1 MAGIHET
8 LSRFDV
14 SGEILSEDT
23 ILLLTQP
30 DPKIGGYDSE
40 VEDCAAAFELLSEVW
55 QEIRTEISEF
65 DTEKLRRKWLTPVFD
80 LLGHNLTFLRG
91 HTDFGGRHPI
101 PLTHRSHVDVPVW
114 MLDFDQNV
122 DEKPTEGK
130 NRRSPHEHFQEY
142 LDLTD
147 GDSWGILTNGRAI
160 RLLHDYHKSL
170 TRNFVEVDLANVF
183 ESLDFD
189 AFRAVWRIFHAKSFT
204 PGSKG
209 VLPIERLRDF
219 SRQEGT
225 EIGKELRFQ
234 VLESIKVLGNG
245 FLQADVS
252 GELAQALREQ
262 PNALMTFYRALLRIV
277 YRLLFL
283 LYIDNKPNWTPA
295 RDRVWSSSY
304 SISRLKKEA
313 EDAAA
318 EEGKFFFARAHSED
332 HWEGLKVV
340 FRVIREG
347 SEAFSAKIHPYGGD
361 LFAEESLWLLRDAPL
376 YNQDLLKAIRLLTI
390 FERKSR
396 GKKGQVY
403 RVNFR
408 NLRIDALGSVYEALL
423 DIAPVLNEDGS
434 FDFGDGAERK
444 LSGTYYTPPALVSE
458 IVKTALFPV
467 IEDRLAGVDES
478 DQEAALLNIKVVDP
492 ACGSGAFL
500 IQAMD
505 ALAARLCDIRYQG
518 EPPTD
523 EQLRVARRDVV
534 TKCIHGVDL
543 NPMAVELC
551 KFTLW
556 LHVAHPELPLSY
568 LEPVI
573 VCGNALVGVPLKAQ
587 VEHEKT
593 RLATEQELVR
603 KRPDLTPAQR
613 NREFKK
619 LRYIGWPDSIPDEA
633 FTPVTGD
640 DPKVARAI
648 KRRNKEEREGQL
660 SLPFHREQTQEQ
672 LRTQKYLKFKQLS
685 EDNIEAQRQK
695 RELYERWRSDEDTRR
710 RLFEADLWCSAFFW
724 PLHEEKEAP
733 THERFR
739 EVKEQNANAQPV
751 DYWDSPL
758 TETVR
763 ALAHP
768 TEPGSDSPFG
778 HGFFHWEEEFPDV
791 FAEGGFDCIIGNPPW
806 DILQADDIGQPSTE
820 LPRYQKWFEKGFYS
834 EISGRRDLYK
844 LFLARSRTLLR
855 QSGQMGLVVP
865 LGWLFE
871 EDCVELRRLFFELG
885 SVPELIHCQN
895 GRKSFFGDV
904 DSRYRFCGLRYTP
917 RQEISHTFS
926 YVVKSPDS
934 LRSRGN
940 VEVHRSAMREVLG
953 EQLEA
958 ALFDSASQYQVH
970 SQLIGALR
978 GLDRLEY
985 SVVAEF
991 HASTDKELVH
1001 PYESE
1006 IDWAL
1011 LQNKNIHYF
1020 NHVFAPCERAV
1031 SQEHVHLRL
1040 LRKGLDQND
1049 YGPGSSRLV
1058 FRDICR
1064 NDDTRTLIA
1073 CLVPSGYVST
1083 YDTPMLVPLNYAGE
1097 DLKRC
1102 LLRTCGFLSTFVA
1115 DFLVR
1120 PYIDKHL
1127 KGYVLKRVPIPDLMA
1142 HPAGQQIEDVT
1153 RSLVQSQF
1161 QGDIPAQDDHR
1172 IILLNAL
1179 VSKLAG
1185 CSTDDLHVLFNSF
1198 ESMRNDETSR
1208 LGEYRTLK
1216 LVLDATTKLSELQ
1229 Q

>member
-30 DPKIGGYDSE
+30 DPKISGYDSE

-65 DTEKLRRKWLTPVFD
+65 DTEKLRKKWLTPVFD
-80 LLGHNLTFLRG
+80 LLGHNLTFMRG

-101 PLTHRSHVDVPVW
+101 PLTHRSHIEVPVW
-114 MLDFDQNV
+114 MLDYEQNV
-122 DEKPTEGK
+122 DEKPIEGK

-147 GDSWGILTNGRAI
+147 EDAWGILTNGRTF

-234 VLESIKVLGNG
+234 VLECIKVLGNG

-318 EEGKFFFARAHSED
+318 EDGKFFFARAHSED

-347 SEAFSAKIHPYGGD
+347 SEAFNAKIHPYGGD
-361 LFAEESLWLLRDAPL
+361 LFAEESLWLLKDAPL

-390 FERKSR
+390 FERKAR

-423 DIAPVLNEDGS
+423 DIAPVLKQDGT

-444 LSGTYYTPPALVSE
+444 LSGTYYTPPALVAELIKS
-458 IVKTALFPV
+458 TLLPV
-467 IEDRLAGVDES
+467 IEDRLSNSTEGIRE
-478 DQEAALLNIKVVDP
+478 ETLLGIKVVDP

-505 ALAARLCDIRYQG
+505 ALAAKLCDIRYHG

-523 EQLRVARRDVV
+523 EQLRAARRDVV

-587 VEHEKT
+587 VERAKATIQKEREVILADRNMPQKEKT
-593 RLATEQELVR
+593 KHLKRLQ
-603 KRPDLTPAQR
+603 
-613 NREFKK
+613 F
-619 LRYIGWPDSIPDEA
+619 IGWPDSIPDEA
-633 FTPVTGD
+633 FSVATGD
-640 DPKVARAI
+640 DVATAKEI
-648 KRRNKEEREGQL
+648 KKRNKDERDATG
-660 SLPFHREQTQEQ
+660 SLFSAREQSHEQ
-672 LRTQKYLKFKQLS
+672 LRNMKYLRFKQVS
-685 EDNIEAQRQK
+685 EDTVESQQQK
-695 RELYERWRSDEDTRR
+695 RRLYEDWRKDPDTQRR
-710 RLFEADLWCSAFFW
+710 RFEADFWCAAFFW
-724 PLHEEKEAP
+724 PLRATEKAVYERTDLP
-733 THERFR
+733 TQERFR
-739 EVKEQNANAQPV
+739 DIKTQNLNAAEVN
-751 DYWDSPL
+751 YWGDTL
-758 TETVR
+758 TLEVQR
-763 ALAHP
+763 VAKNP
-768 TEPGSDSPFG
+768 IPGDPEESG
-778 HGFFHWEEEFPDV
+778 LGFFHWEIEFPDV
-791 FAEGGFDCIIGNPPW
+791 EAQGGFDCVIGNPPW
-806 DILQADDIGQPSTE
+806 ERVKLQEREFFAERSPVIANAMNASARKRLIDEQRQIGSKLWLEYEQAAGNAERESSFLRT
-820 LPRYQKWFEKGFYS
+820 
-834 EISGRRDLYK
+834 SGRY
-844 LFLARSRTLLR
+844 
-855 QSGQMGLVVP
+855 P
-865 LGWLFE
+865 LGGRGDVNTFAVFAELSRNLIAPKGRAGIIVPSGIATDDTTKFFFQDIVERCTLVSLFDFENGTLFE
-871 EDCVELRRLFFELG
+871 A
-885 SVPELIHCQN
+885 
-895 GRKSFFGDV
+895 V
-904 DSRYRFCGLRYTP
+904 DSRFKFSLVTMSGFEAPVPAAEFAFFCHSPQDLTDPEKRFSLTPEDIALLNPNTKTCPVFRTRRDAEITKGIYRRVPVLIREGADDGNPWGISFGTMFHMSNDSGLFRT
-917 RQEISHTFS
+917 R
-926 YVVKSPDS
+926 
-934 LRSRGN
+934 
-940 VEVHRSAMREVLG
+940 
-953 EQLEA
+953 EQLESEGYELDLNVFVRGEEVFLPLYEAKMFHQFDHRFATGVPTEVNGESKVDFEELTA
-958 ALFDSASQYQVH
+958 ADKADPE
-970 SQLIGALR
+970 QLCSGR
-978 GLDRLEY
+978 Y
-985 SVVAEF
+985 WVAMNEVL
-991 HASTDKELVH
+991 TRMPL
-1001 PYESE
+1001 
-1006 IDWAL
+1006 
-1011 LQNKNIHYF
+1011 
-1020 NHVFAPCERAV
+1020 
-1031 SQEHVHLRL
+1031 
-1040 LRKGLDQND
+1040 ND
-1049 YGPGSSRLV
+1049 ATPPPPTNVYRIAI
-1058 FRDICR
+1058 RDI
-1064 NDDTRTLIA
+1064 TRPTDFRTTI
-1073 CLVPSGYVST
+1073 CSILVNVSLAN
-1083 YDTPMLVPLNYAGE
+1083 P
-1097 DLKRC
+1097 
-1102 LLRTCGFLSTFVA
+1102 
-1115 DFLVR
+1115 
-1120 PYIDKHL
+1120 PYIRWRH
-1127 KGYVLKRVPIPDLMA
+1127 G
-1142 HPAGQQIEDVT
+1142 
-1153 RSLVQSQF
+1153 
-1161 QGDIPAQDDHR
+1161 
-1172 IILLNAL
+1172 
-1179 VSKLAG
+1179 
-1185 CSTDDLHVLFNSF
+1185 
-1198 ESMRNDETSR
+1198 
-1208 LGEYRTLK
+1208 
-1216 LVLDATTKLSELQ
+1216 
-1229 Q
+1229 